1 MPEFSPVIDF
11 KECRLS
17 FQLDAVNM
25 KKELAPV
32 VDIAILCISR
42 WYLVHLNA
50 VSTVK
55 CTKNILNIENA
66 LNLERI
72 NAAKKINIG
81 VAEAV
86 LTREIKKKIK
96 AIKNETEA
104 PVKNNL
110 RETVKKEEQ

>member
-1 MPEFSPVIDF
+1 
-11 KECRLS
+11 
-17 FQLDAVNM
+17 M
-25 KKELAPV
+25 KKELVPE

-50 VSTVK
+50 VFTVK

-66 LNLERI
+66 LNLESINTAKRI
-72 NAAKKINIG
+72 NVD

-86 LTREIKKKIK
+86 LTREIRKKIK
-96 AIKNETEA
+96 VIKNETAA